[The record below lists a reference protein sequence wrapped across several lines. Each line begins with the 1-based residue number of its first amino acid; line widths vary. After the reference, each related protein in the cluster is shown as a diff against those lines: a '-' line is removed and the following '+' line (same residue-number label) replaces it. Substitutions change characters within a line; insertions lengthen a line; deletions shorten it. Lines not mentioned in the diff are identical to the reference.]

1 MIARVLIA
9 AALVSGVGLAQAPGP
24 NSPSTFKATTV
35 VVGVDVSVRRG
46 NTPIP
51 GLTAAD
57 FELFDNGI
65 RQRIES
71 LAVEAVPIDVTL
83 AIDTSGSVINDLEA
97 FKSEVRQFVRLLRP
111 VDRVRVIAIATG
123 VDEVVAMTPPTGD
136 LDLRGLK
143 AGGFTS
149 TNDGLV
155 YALLWPTEVDRRH
168 LVIALT
174 DGIDTQ
180 STLES
185 STVVDAASRARA
197 VFHLVLVDGLGP
209 LMSGWQRSARDAV
222 VEAAKRSGGAI
233 HDLRRASSDFKRI
246 FDDFRASYVLRYS
259 PEGVSREG
267 WHDVKV
273 GLRVPDASKLTIRA
287 KQGYWSGT

>member
-1 MIARVLIA
+1 MIGRIVVLVTIA
-9 AALVSGVGLAQAPGP
+9 SAVGLAQAPRP
-24 NSPSTFKATTV
+24 DPATFRATTV
-35 VVGVDVSVRRG
+35 MVGVDVSVRRG
-46 NTPIP
+46 HTPVP
-51 GLTAAD
+51 GLKASD

-65 RQRIES
+65 RQRIQS
-71 LAVEAVPIDVTL
+71 MAVEAVPIDVTL

-97 FKSEVRQFVRLLRP
+97 FKAEVRQFVRLLRP

-123 VDEVVAMTPPTGD
+123 VDEIVPMGAPTGD
-136 LDLRGLK
+136 LDLGGLK

-155 YALLWPTEVDRRH
+155 YALLWPTDVDRRH

-185 STVVDAASRARA
+185 TTVVDAASRARA
-197 VFHLVLVDGLGP
+197 VFHLILVDGLGP
-209 LMSGWQRSARDAV
+209 LMSGWQRSAREAV
-222 VEAAKRSGGAI
+222 VQAAQRSGGTI

-259 PEGVSREG
+259 PEGVAREG

-273 GLRVPDASKLTIRA
+273 ALRVPDAQRLTIRA
-287 KQGYWSGT
+287 KQGYWSGM

>member
-1 MIARVLIA
+1 MIGR
-9 AALVSGVGLAQAPGP
+9 ALVVATAATAIGLAQAPAP
-24 NSPSTFKATTV
+24 DPATFRATTV
-35 VVGVDVSVRRG
+35 MVGVDVSVRRG
-46 NTPIP
+46 NTPLP
-51 GLTAAD
+51 GLQASD

-65 RQRIES
+65 RQRIQS
-71 LAVEAVPIDVTL
+71 MAVEAVPIDVTL

-97 FKSEVRQFVRLLRP
+97 FKSEMRQFARMLRP

-123 VDEVVAMTPPTGD
+123 VDEIVPMGEPTGD

-155 YALLWPTEVDRRH
+155 YALLWPTDVDRRH

-185 STVVDAASRARA
+185 SMVVDAASRARA
-197 VFHLVLVDGLGP
+197 VFHLILVDGLGP
-209 LMSGWQRSARDAV
+209 LMSGWQRSAREAV
-222 VEAAKRSGGAI
+222 VDAAKRSGGTI

-259 PEGVSREG
+259 PEGVSRAG

-273 GLRVPDASKLTIRA
+273 GLRGPDASKLTIRA
-287 KQGYWSGT
+287 KQGYWSGQ

>member
-1 MIARVLIA
+1 LS
-9 AALVSGVGLAQAPGP
+9 AL
-24 NSPSTFKATTV
+24 
-35 VVGVDVSVRRG
+35 
-46 NTPIP
+46 
-51 GLTAAD
+51 
-57 FELFDNGI
+57 
-65 RQRIES
+65 
-71 LAVEAVPIDVTL
+71 
-83 AIDTSGSVINDLEA
+83 
-97 FKSEVRQFVRLLRP
+97 
-111 VDRVRVIAIATG
+111 RVIAIATG

-174 DGIDTQ
+174 DGVDTQ
-180 STLES
+180 STLDS
-185 STVVDAASRARA
+185 STVVDAAARARA
-197 VFHLVLVDGLGP
+197 VFHLILVDGLGP

-222 VEAAKRSGGAI
+222 VEAAKRSGGTI

-259 PEGVSREG
+259 PEGVRREG

-273 GLRVPDASKLTIRA
+273 GVRVPDASKLTIRA
-287 KQGYWSGT
+287 KQGYWSER

>member
-1 MIARVLIA
+1 VIARGLGVA
-9 AALVSGVGLAQAPGP
+9 AMASGVVLAQAPNP
-24 NSPSTFKATTV
+24 DPAATFRTTTV
-35 VVGVDVSVRRG
+35 GVVVDVSVRRG
-46 NTPIP
+46 NTPLP
-51 GLTAAD
+51 GLRVAD
-57 FELFDNGI
+57 FELFDNGV

-71 LAVEAVPIDVTL
+71 MAVEAVPIDVTL

-123 VDEVVAMTPPTGD
+123 VDEIVPMAHPAGD

-155 YALLWPTEVDRRH
+155 YALLWPTDVDRRH

-174 DGIDTQ
+174 DGVDTQ

-185 STVVDAASRARA
+185 SAVVDAASRARA
-197 VFHLVLVDGLGP
+197 VFHLILVDGLGP
-209 LMSGWQRSARDAV
+209 LLSGWQRSARDAV
-222 VEAAKRSGGAI
+222 VDAAKRSGGTV
-233 HDLRRASSDFKRI
+233 HDLRRASNDFKRI

-259 PEGVSREG
+259 PEGVSRAG

-287 KQGYWSGT
+287 KQGYWSGR